1 MRNQRMGGKRILAW
15 GLGLLFALGIATTT
29 AATPGTRAIGAAAM
43 GAVPSRSTVDYPQAV
58 LPQVTLVYIDGKR
71 TVQCAPDVDV
81 DAVAARAAVTLAQGS
96 TTASPVQTIQ
106 TQRVASN
113 GAETLDE
120 AGLFAYLTEENPL
133 QVQYTKQLVSFET
146 VHFTTVIE
154 EDDTLYEDEIRVV
167 RAGVDGEA
175 RVVSEVTYLDGT
187 AVSSEE
193 ISREITTKPVA
204 RIVHVGTLERPEWWP
219 TGSMI
224 QPAQGRLSSDY
235 GRRHYEFHTGVD
247 IATEKGSPVVA
258 ADGGTVIYAGWWG
271 NYGNYIQIDH
281 NGVVTAYAHNSK
293 LLVEVGDHVTK
304 GQQIAEV
311 GSTGRSTG
319 PHCHFE
325 VLIGYEF
332 QDPHDYV
339 DFVFEEN

>member
-1 MRNQRMGGKRILAW
+1 
-15 GLGLLFALGIATTT
+15 
-29 AATPGTRAIGAAAM
+29 M

>member
-1 MRNQRMGGKRILAW
+1 MRNRRMWGKRIAAL
-15 GLGLLFALGIATTT
+15 GLGLMLAFGT
-29 AATPGTRAIGAAAM
+29 AAA
-43 GAVPSRSTVDYPQAV
+43 PQAQAAGNGTDSPQSGS
-58 LPQVTLVYIDGKR
+58 PQVTLVYIDGKR
-71 TVQCAPDVDV
+71 TVQCAPDVNV
-81 DAVAARAAVTLAQGS
+81 DAVAARAVSYLAQGS
-96 TTASPVQTIQ
+96 TTAEPVQTIQ
-106 TQRVASN
+106 SQRVAAN
-113 GAETLDE
+113 GEKTLDGE
-120 AGLFAYLTEENPL
+120 ALFAYLTQESSL
-133 QVQYTKQLVSFET
+133 RVWYTKQLVSFET